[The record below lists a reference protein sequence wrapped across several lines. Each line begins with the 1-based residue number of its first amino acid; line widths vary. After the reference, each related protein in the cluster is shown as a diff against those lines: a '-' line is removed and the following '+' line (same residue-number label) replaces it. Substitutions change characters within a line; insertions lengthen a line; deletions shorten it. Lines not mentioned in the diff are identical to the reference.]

1 VLFSRTGLTIKQA
14 FSEKLLGNAVPAALP
29 NSETMT
35 DLDEDLSEAL

>member
-1 VLFSRTGLTIKQA
+1 
-14 FSEKLLGNAVPAALP
+14 LGNAVPAALP